1 MKLSARLRFAI
12 WQIAIVAG
20 AIAAYF
26 GVRGLTEGDPSTAH
40 RNAERVLDLE
50 RAVGLNFE
58 QRLQDVL
65 AEWDWAV
72 TLGNWVYIWI
82 HWPILIGTLIWL
94 LCVNRPGYVELRNA
108 IIISGLIGLVI
119 FATFPVAPPRL
130 FDPVFVDT
138 VTERSY
144 SYRVLQPPAFV
155 NRYAAVP
162 SLHFGW
168 NLLVAIAWFRIG
180 RSRAW
185 RLGAIAM
192 PAAMAWAVVATANHW
207 VFDVVAGAVVA
218 LSGLAVEVA
227 SRRYR
232 TTAGAHLPPRHATAP
247 SLAGIAAGPPIP
259 PSDGVDEEPA
269 HAARE
274 MVSAGGRSP

>member
-1 MKLSARLRFAI
+1 
-12 WQIAIVAG
+12 
-20 AIAAYF
+20 
-26 GVRGLTEGDPSTAH
+26 
-40 RNAERVLDLE
+40 
-50 RAVGLNFE
+50 
-58 QRLQDVL
+58 
-65 AEWDWAV
+65 
-72 TLGNWVYIWI
+72 
-82 HWPILIGTLIWL
+82 
-94 LCVNRPGYVELRNA
+94 
-108 IIISGLIGLVI
+108 
-119 FATFPVAPPRL
+119 VAPPRL

-180 RSRAW
+180 RTRAW
-185 RLGAIAM
+185 RVAAIAM

-207 VFDVVAGAVVA
+207 VFDVAAGAVVA

-232 TTAGAHLPPRHATAP
+232 ATAETQLPPRRATAP
-247 SLAGIAAGPPIP
+247 SLAGIAAGPPVP
-259 PSDGVDEEPA
+259 PSDGIDEEPA
-269 HAARE
+269 HAARD
-274 MVSAGGRSP
+274 MVAAGGRSP